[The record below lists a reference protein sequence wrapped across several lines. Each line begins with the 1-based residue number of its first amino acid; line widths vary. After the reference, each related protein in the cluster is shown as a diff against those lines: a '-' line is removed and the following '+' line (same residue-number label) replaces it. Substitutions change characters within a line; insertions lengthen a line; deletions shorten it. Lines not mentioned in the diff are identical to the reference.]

1 MFFCCHYSVGWNI
14 VIRDRLDHVI
24 KAHGCMFWHIGLWTK
39 LRHLFERH
47 FQIPFL
53 ENLFCLLKHGLIY
66 DTSWDLLKYSI
77 KYHGVYW
84 YIQSNIMGSID
95 IFNQPSPPHSLL
107 QKGLEIEWRISI
119 HFDILLEC
127 SVHVMKW
134 KADQRASMIPTSIQS
149 PHYHVLNMITSI
161 PPLTYQ
167 VVYPC

>member
-1 MFFCCHYSVGWNI
+1 MFLCCHYSVGLNI

-53 ENLFCLLKHGLIY
+53 ENTFCLLKHGLIY
-66 DTSWDLLKYSI
+66 DTSWDLLIYSI
-77 KYHGVYW
+77 KHHGIYW

-119 HFDILLEC
+119 HLTF
-127 SVHVMKW
+127 SW
-134 KADQRASMIPTSIQS
+134 N
-149 PHYHVLNMITSI
+149 VLFMSWNEKQIRERPWFLHPYKFPIIMS
-161 PPLTYQ
+161 
-167 VVYPC
+167 